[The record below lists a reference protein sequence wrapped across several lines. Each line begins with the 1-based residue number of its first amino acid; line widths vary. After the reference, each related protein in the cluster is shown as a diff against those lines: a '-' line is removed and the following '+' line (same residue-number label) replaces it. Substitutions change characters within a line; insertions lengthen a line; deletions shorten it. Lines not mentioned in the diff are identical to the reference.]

1 MKPAV
6 KKQLVKL
13 HESTVLVRGTYGSR
27 GFDDLD
33 PAAAQVLVALALQP
47 GLTVT
52 ELAEEL
58 TFNHSSVSNA
68 LRDLSGFKFVSKS
81 KSDEDSRR
89 SHYALSRAGERRAE
103 KLASLLA

>member
-6 KKQLVKL
+6 KKQLAKL
-13 HESTVLVRGTYGSR
+13 HESTVLVRNTYGSR

-33 PAAAQVLVALALQP
+33 PAAAQVLVALALRP

-52 ELAEEL
+52 DLADEL

-68 LRDLSGFKFVSKS
+68 LRDLGALKFVTKAKS
-81 KSDEDSRR
+81 KEDNRR
-89 SHYALSRAGERRAE
+89 THYSLTQAGERRAE
-103 KLASLLA
+103 NLASLLA